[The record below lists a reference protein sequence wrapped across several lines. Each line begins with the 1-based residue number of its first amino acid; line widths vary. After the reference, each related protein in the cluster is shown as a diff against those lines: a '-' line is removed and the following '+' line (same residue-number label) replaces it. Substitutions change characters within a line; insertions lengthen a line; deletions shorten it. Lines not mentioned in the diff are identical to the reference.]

1 MPSTR
6 FKVIF
11 AGPLVSFQDGGRPGH
26 MRYGVPSSGPMDRL
40 AHTTANIAVGNT
52 STPTA
57 IEVSMGGIVLEC
69 LAGTTTIAVVGGGFQ
84 VECGPIKTESGT
96 VLTVSAGQK
105 LSIRAGRWG
114 SWCYLAF
121 AGTATVDQWLGKT
134 ATHSQSGF
142 GGGLLRSGQEFDV
155 EDAIVAE
162 DREGDIPPFSS
173 TIDSE
178 QVRVVRGPQ
187 DQHFSKEAMER
198 LFNSEFSLTSSYD
211 RMGVRLDGPTL
222 NMDSSLS
229 IPSEPILK
237 GSIQV
242 AGDGV
247 PTVLL
252 ADHQTTGGYP
262 KIATMISSDM
272 HKFVQLRTG
281 DTIRFKEIEPEDAII
296 LARSIAIELESYYAF
311 VAKSKGTL
319 GQRLMQQ
326 NLISGVLN
334 AQKYE

>member
-6 FKVIF
+6 FRVIF
-11 AGPLVSFQDGGRPGH
+11 AGPLVSFQDGGRVGH
-26 MRYGVPSSGPMDRL
+26 MRYGVPASGPMDQM
-40 AHTTANIAVGNT
+40 AHTTANLAVGNT
-52 STPTA
+52 RTSTA

-84 VECGPIKTESGT
+84 VECGPRKTESGT
-96 VLTVSAGQK
+96 VLTIAAGQT
-105 LSIRAGRWG
+105 LSIRAAHWG

-121 AGTATVDQWLGKT
+121 AGIATVDQWLGKT

-142 GGGLLRSGQEFDV
+142 GGGLLKSGQVFDV
-155 EDAIVAE
+155 ENTKVAE
-162 DREGDIPPFSS
+162 DREGDIPPFSL
-173 TIDSE
+173 TTDSE
-178 QVRVVRGPQ
+178 KVRVVRGPQ
-187 DQHFSKEAMER
+187 DQHFSQEAMEL
-198 LFNSEFSLTSSYD
+198 LFNSEFVLTSSYD
-211 RMGVRLDGPTL
+211 RMGVRLAGPSL

-229 IPSEPILK
+229 SPSEPILK

-272 HKFVQLRTG
+272 HRFVQLRTG
-281 DTIRFKEIEPEDAII
+281 DTIRFEEIEADDSII
-296 LARSIAIELESYYAF
+296 LARSLATELESYYEF

-319 GQRLMQQ
+319 AQRLMKT
-326 NLISGVLN
+326 NLISGVSN
-334 AQKYE
+334 AKV